1 MADKTYE
8 LTNREIVRLAEG
20 LRGLDGVVES
30 AGKLRRFDFDDN
42 LTWDIAKNSD
52 IVERAAKLYERARK
66 KLAAGLEVVEGQG
79 VTPQNAAAVAAFIA
93 GNEELLDKTQTLA
106 GLTRLNRKT
115 LQSGNKIPP
124 SIFAALMPILE
135 DA

>member
-1 MADKTYE
+1 MADKSHE

-66 KLAAGLEVVEGQG
+66 RLAAGFEIVEG
-79 VTPQNAAAVAAFIA
+79 VSLTPQNAPAVAAYLD
-93 GNEELLDKTQTLA
+93 GNEELLDKTQTLI
-106 GLTRLNRKT
+106 GLVRFNRKT